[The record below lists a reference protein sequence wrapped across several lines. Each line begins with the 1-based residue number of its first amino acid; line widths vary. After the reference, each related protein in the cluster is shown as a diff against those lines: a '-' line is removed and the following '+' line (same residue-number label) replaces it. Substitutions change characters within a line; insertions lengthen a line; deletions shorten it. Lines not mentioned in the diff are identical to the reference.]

1 MKDIFFLDGT
11 DTINEALG
19 ISPERAHKIGFRM
32 NLFIHDLFR
41 PTESGEIF
49 WQDGQILKAFLAL
62 AETDE
67 ERIYCAYLAGKR
79 VEELS
84 ANMDDSHL
92 INDDF
97 EE

>member
-1 MKDIFFLDGT
+1 MKDILFLDGT
-11 DTINEALG
+11 DLMSAALG
-19 ISPERAHKIGFRM
+19 ISEERAMKLHHRM
-32 NLFIHDLFR
+32 ALFVHDLFR

-49 WQDGQILKAFLAL
+49 WHDGQILKAFLAL

-67 ERIYCAYLAGKR
+67 ERIYCSYQAGIK

-84 ANMDDSHL
+84 ANMDID
-92 INDDF
+92 NDEHF